1 MTSEEKGIME
11 DIYYLLRDYGDPPAI
26 NAASCEDFWYKAGKE
41 LTALVGTKWKNHPL
55 ATKLGLALFTY
66 IENKSKEAGDG
77 VLQKQ

>member
-1 MTSEEKGIME
+1 MTAEEKGIME

-26 NAASCEDFWYKAGKE
+26 NAAGCEDFWYKAGKE
-41 LTALVGTKWKNHPL
+41 LTEVVGTKWKNHPL
-55 ATKLGLALFTY
+55 AMKLGLALFTY

>member
-1 MTSEEKGIME
+1 MTNEEKGIME

-26 NAASCEDFWYKAGKE
+26 NAASCEDFWYKAGKA
-41 LTALVGTKWKNHPL
+41 LTAVVGTKWKNHPL

-66 IENKSKEAGDG
+66 IENKNKEAGDG

>member
-1 MTSEEKGIME
+1 MTNEEKGIME

-26 NAASCEDFWYKAGKE
+26 NAAGCEDFWYKAGKE
-41 LTALVGTKWKNHPL
+41 LTEAVGTKWKNHPL
-55 ATKLGLALFTY
+55 AMKLGLALFTY